1 MSDYLQDRLVAAVGD
16 HYLVEAEIGRGG
28 MAAVYRALDLRLN
41 RHVAIKLLPPDLAFN
56 AEVKTRF
63 LREAQM
69 AAQLNHPNIVPIYS
83 VDERDG
89 VVFFVMALVEGMTL
103 AQQLYETPRMS
114 FEDVRRVV
122 GDVGDALD
130 YAHRKGVVHR
140 DIKPDNIMLDGAT
153 GRPMVTDFGIARAAA
168 GDSRL
173 TVTGV
178 AVGTPAYM
186 SPEQALGERDVDGR
200 SDIYSL
206 GVVAY
211 QMLTGEQPFK
221 AANTPAM
228 LVKHVS
234 EVPRPV
240 REKRP
245 DTPEPIARAVET
257 ALAKDPA
264 ARWPSG
270 AAFRDAIRAAA
281 VADAP
286 APPRVEQLGAT
297 GYMRSPMAGATP
309 GGPPIGAPARPGV
322 PAFVVPPLPVGADR
336 ETWRDWR
343 DELRDR
349 AEEFRDHRDE
359 WRQARRDQRQAR
371 RDTRRGGSSDLVAAG
386 SIVDDPARSLDERV
400 AAFRRRLA
408 GNFAT
413 LLMLFGINMIVTP
426 GFWWWLFPALGVGVG
441 IVRRWGALWADGASL
456 KQLFRRG
463 TPAPAARSLA
473 PSAPAPRTLYPPAL
487 PLPAAPPAEPPMA
500 SDAVLAGPHGG
511 AVRRAV
517 GDRIVIREVLASLTA
532 TERQMLPDVEPTVKA
547 LSDRIASLATTLHS
561 LDADASGANLGALD
575 QRIADLRQDPASA
588 ERDRR
593 LALLERQRA
602 TVHDLLER
610 RAALVPRLESAGMAL
625 HTLRLDLLKL
635 RSAGLDSALGDVTS
649 ATQEARALSRDI
661 GHVLDAAEEVRR
673 L

>member
-1 MSDYLQDRLVAAVGD
+1 VSDYLQDRLVAAVGD
-16 HYLVEAEIGRGG
+16 HYLIEAEIGRGG

-56 AEVKTRF
+56 ADVKTRF

-83 VDERDG
+83 VDDRDG
-89 VVFFVMALVEGMTL
+89 VVYFVMALVEGITL
-103 AQQLYETPRMS
+103 AQHLHEAGRSS
-114 FEDVRRVV
+114 FDEVRQVI
-122 GDVGDALD
+122 GDVADALD

-140 DIKPDNIMLDGAT
+140 DIKPDNIMLDRAS
-153 GRPMVTDFGIARAAA
+153 GRTMVTDFGIARAAA

-221 AANTPAM
+221 ASNTPAM

-240 REKRP
+240 RDRRP

-264 ARWPSG
+264 ARWPTG

-281 VADAP
+281 VTDVPLPPRLEQLASTGFIRSP
-286 APPRVEQLGAT
+286 VHGGSPTAPPHSAPGA
-297 GYMRSPMAGATP
+297 
-309 GGPPIGAPARPGV
+309 PGV
-322 PAFVVPPLPVGADR
+322 PAFVLPAPPIGFDR
-336 ETWRDWR
+336 DAWRDWR
-343 DELRDR
+343 DDLKDR
-349 AEEFRDHRDE
+349 AADFREQQSLLRE
-359 WRQARRDQRQAR
+359 SGRESRQDRRMARREAR
-371 RDTRRGGSSDLVAAG
+371 HGLVIGSMAYPL
-386 SIVDDPARSLDERV
+386 DDPARSLDERV
-400 AAFRRRLA
+400 AAFRRRLV
-408 GNFAT
+408 GNLST
-413 LLMLFGINMIVTP
+413 LLMLFGINMITSP
-426 GFWWWLFPALGVGVG
+426 EFWWWLFPALGIG
-441 IVRRWGALWADGASL
+441 IGLVRRWGNLWADGATL

-463 TPAPAARSLA
+463 QPGQSAPAAAGQVAHESS
-473 PSAPAPRTLYPPAL
+473 PPR
-487 PLPAAPPAEPPMA
+487 PLPATPAEPPMA
-500 SDAVLAGPHGG
+500 SDAVLAGPHGP
-511 AVRRAV
+511 AVRRAA
-517 GDRIVIREVLASLTA
+517 GDRIVIREVLASLTP
-532 TERQMLPDVEPTVKA
+532 TERQMLPDVGPTVTA
-547 LSDRIASLATTLHS
+547 LAERIGTVATTLHS
-561 LDADASGANLGALD
+561 LDADASGASLGALD
-575 QRIADLRQDPASA
+575 HRIAELKKESESS

-593 LALLERQRA
+593 LVLLERQRA

-610 RAALVPRLESAGMAL
+610 RRALFPRLESACMAL
-625 HTLRLDLLKL
+625 HNLKLDLLKL

-661 GHVLDAAEEVRR
+661 GHVLEAADEVRR

>member
-16 HYLVEAEIGRGG
+16 HYLIEAEIGRGG

-56 AEVKTRF
+56 ADVKTRF

-89 VVFFVMALVEGMTL
+89 VVYFVMALVEGTTL
-103 AQQLYETPRMS
+103 ALHLHESPRSS
-114 FEDVRRVV
+114 FDEVRRVI
-122 GDVGDALD
+122 GDVADALD
-130 YAHRKGVVHR
+130 YAHHKGVVHR
-140 DIKPDNIMLDGAT
+140 DIKPDNIMLDRGS
-153 GRPMVTDFGIARAAA
+153 GRTMVTDFGIARAAA

-240 REKRP
+240 HEKRP
-245 DTPEPIARAVET
+245 DVPAPIARAVEI

-264 ARWPSG
+264 ARWPTG

-286 APPRVEQLGAT
+286 APPPRLEQLSST
-297 GYMRSPMAGATP
+297 GYVNSPVSGGRPGTP
-309 GGPPIGAPARPGV
+309 GASAPPPVGIPGFILPAPPISY
-322 PAFVVPPLPVGADR
+322 DR
-336 ETWRDWR
+336 DEWRDWR
-343 DELRDR
+343 DELKGRAVDFREQRAAWRDQRR
-349 AEEFRDHRDE
+349 AYRHGSIAEFRD
-359 WRQARRDQRQAR
+359 
-371 RDTRRGGSSDLVAAG
+371 
-386 SIVDDPARSLDERV
+386 DPTRSLDERV
-400 AAFRRRLA
+400 AGFRRRLV
-408 GNFAT
+408 GNLTT
-413 LLMLFGINMIVTP
+413 LLMLFGINMLTSP
-426 GFWWWLFPALGVGVG
+426 EFWWWLFPALGIG
-441 IVRRWGALWADGASL
+441 IGLVRRWGTLWADGATL

-463 TPAPAARSLA
+463 QPGQPPAARGAVGDRGPDSAPAAPGRSL
-473 PSAPAPRTLYPPAL
+473 PAR
-487 PLPAAPPAEPPMA
+487 AEPAMA
-500 SDAVLAGPHGG
+500 SDIVLAGPHGA
-511 AVRRAV
+511 AVRRAA
-517 GDRIVIREVLASLTA
+517 GDRIVIREVLAALTP
-532 TERQMLPDVEPTVKA
+532 TERQMLPDIEPTVNA
-547 LSDRIASLATTLHS
+547 LGERIGTLASTLQS

-575 QRIADLRQDPASA
+575 QRIADLKREPETA
-588 ERDRR
+588 ERNRR
-593 LALLERQRA
+593 LSLLERQRT

-610 RAALVPRLESAGMAL
+610 RRALLPRLESACMAL
-625 HTLRLDLLKL
+625 QNLKLDLLKL

-649 ATQEARALSRDI
+649 ATQEARTLSRDI
-661 GHVLDAAEEVRR
+661 GHVLEAAEEVRR